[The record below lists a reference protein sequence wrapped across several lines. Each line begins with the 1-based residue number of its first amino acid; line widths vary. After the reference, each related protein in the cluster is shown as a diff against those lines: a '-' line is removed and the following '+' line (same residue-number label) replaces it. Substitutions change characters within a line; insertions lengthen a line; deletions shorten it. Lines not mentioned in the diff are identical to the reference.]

1 MHTCAQM
8 KYHYA
13 FGVKA
18 YLSDRQKRIVAV
30 NDGARRSVYNHFV
43 AWNNEIYRLKSTA
56 PFCPV
61 DRERIDYLRSVMSS
75 QQAIANALPY
85 LNDPDVDSCTAGFA
99 KRAYMAAWKN
109 CRERGSGVPVF
120 HRKSYEQ
127 SYQTSAHYPNDADC
141 LSDST
146 GIRIIDAHHIQIPK
160 MGTVRVDG
168 SPAIIGAVLNHQRN
182 TRIGTAT
189 VSRDAAG
196 MYWIKLQI
204 ASDEPFAEQLPKT
217 GELAGVDL
225 NLLELVNVSDGA
237 AFQNIR
243 SLKQDEA
250 LLKKLQRKLS
260 RRALIA
266 KSQGKRLSDAKNY
279 QKLRIRIARLQRRI
293 AARRKDWLSCVTKRL
308 VELYDVIAAE
318 DLKVKNMIKNHN
330 LAKAIADASWG
341 TLLAMLAQKAQ
352 MYGKALYLV
361 PPQYTTQTCS
371 ACGYVLKDNERLT
384 LTDRDWTCPKCGTY
398 HLRDANA
405 GMNILNKTIKI
416 YGL

>member
-1 MHTCAQM
+1 MQNI
-8 KYHYA
+8 
-13 FGVKA
+13 A
-18 YLSDRQKRIVAV
+18 YTGQCRASSMRRQTHKSFRQ
-30 NDGARRSVYNHFV
+30 NRQSCRFERQESGAYQSTWNPPTLV
-43 AWNNEIYRLKSTA
+43 AW
-56 PFCPV
+56 
-61 DRERIDYLRSVMSS
+61 SS
-75 QQAIANALPY
+75 Q
-85 LNDPDVDSCTAGFA
+85 
-99 KRAYMAAWKN
+99 
-109 CRERGSGVPVF
+109 
-120 HRKSYEQ
+120 RKSYEQ
-127 SYQTSAHYPNDADC
+127 SYQTSAHYPKDADC

-168 SPAIIGAVLNHQRN
+168 SPAIIGAVLNHQKN
-182 TRIGTAT
+182 TRIGTAA

-217 GELAGVDL
+217 GELAGIDL
-225 NLLELVNVSDGA
+225 NLLELANVSDGA
-237 AFQNIR
+237 VFQNIR

-250 LLKKLQRKLS
+250 LLKKLQHKLS
-260 RRALIA
+260 RRAALA
-266 KSQGKRLSDAKNY
+266 KSQGKKLSNAKNY

-293 AARRKDWLSCVTKRL
+293 AARRKDWLNCVTKHL

-318 DLKVKNMIKNHN
+318 DLKVKNMIKNHH

-352 MYGKALYLV
+352 VYGKALYLV

-371 ACGYVLKDNERLT
+371 ACGYVLRANERLT

-398 HLRDANA
+398 HLRDTNA
-405 GMNILNKTIKI
+405 GMNILNKAIKI